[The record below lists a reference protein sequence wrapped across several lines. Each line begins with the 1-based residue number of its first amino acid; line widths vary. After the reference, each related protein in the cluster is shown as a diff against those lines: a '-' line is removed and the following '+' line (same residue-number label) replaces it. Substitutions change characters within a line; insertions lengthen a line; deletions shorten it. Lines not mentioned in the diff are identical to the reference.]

1 MSGADGASPLRIKCY
16 TLGPY
21 ATNCYLLWLEG
32 GTDAWIVD
40 ASFSPGAIVKDVNKL
55 GLEPS
60 RLLLTH
66 AHVDHIA
73 GVEEVLSSLSRPGKS
88 PPQLMIHADEAA
100 WLGDPMLNLSAM
112 GGTPVTTRAA
122 DGLLTDGQRLVL
134 GGAAGG
140 VEFEVLH
147 TPGHSPGGVAF
158 YAPSHGVVLAG
169 DSLFAGSIGRTDFP
183 GGDLP
188 TLERS
193 IRERLYTLPR
203 ETRVLAGHGPG
214 TTIGEEMDGNPYVP
228 A

>member
-1 MSGADGASPLRIKCY
+1 MSGEAAPLRIKCY

-21 ATNCYLLWLEG
+21 ATNCYLLWIEG

-40 ASFSPGAIVKDVNKL
+40 ASFGPGRIIADVQSL
-55 GLEPS
+55 GLKPS

-73 GVEEVLSSLSRPGKS
+73 GVEEVLRALRPAGS
-88 PPQLMIHADEAA
+88 ATPALMIHRDEEA
-100 WLGDPMLNLSAM
+100 WLSDPVLNLSQI
-112 GGTPVTTRAA
+112 GGAAVTTRSP
-122 DGLLTDGQRLVL
+122 DGPLAEGDRLTL
-134 GGAAGG
+134 GEGDRA

-147 TPGHSPGGVAF
+147 TPGHSPGGVSL

-169 DSLFAGSIGRTDFP
+169 DALFAGSIGRTDFP

-193 IRERLYTLPR
+193 IREKLYRLPPETTVLP
-203 ETRVLAGHGPG
+203 GHGPS
-214 TTIGEEMDGNPYVP
+214 TTIGDELATNPFVP
-228 A
+228 G

>member
-1 MSGADGASPLRIKCY
+1 MSSGRGDAPLRIKAY

-32 GTDAWIVD
+32 ESDAWVVD
-40 ASFSPGAIVKDVNKL
+40 ASFDPAPILRDVRKL
-55 GLEPS
+55 GLQPS

-73 GVEEVLSSLSRPGKS
+73 GVEEVLGSLRKTGSSLPL
-88 PPQLMIHADEAA
+88 LMVHADESQ
-100 WLGDPMLNLSAM
+100 WLENPMLNLSAM
-112 GGTPVTTRAA
+112 GGAPVTTRSA
-122 DGLLTDGQRLVL
+122 DALLNDGQRLVL
-134 GGAAGG
+134 GDPAKG
-140 VEFEVLH
+140 VEFSVLH
-147 TPGHSPGGVAF
+147 TPGHSPGGVSF

-169 DSLFAGSIGRTDFP
+169 DALFAGSIGRTDFP

-193 IRERLYTLPR
+193 IRGRLYALPR
-203 ETRVLAGHGPG
+203 QTRVLAGHGPE
-214 TTIGEEMDGNPYVP
+214 TTIGDEMDGNPYVP